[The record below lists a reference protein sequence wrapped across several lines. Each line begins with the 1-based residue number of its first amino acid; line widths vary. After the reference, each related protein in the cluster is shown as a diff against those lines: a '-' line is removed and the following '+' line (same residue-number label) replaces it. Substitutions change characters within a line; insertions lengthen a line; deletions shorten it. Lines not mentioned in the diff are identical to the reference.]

1 MPRSILTGPPSDG
14 ARRRLAWG
22 VPIVVAG
29 VIAATAALS
38 STSASGASPELPSRS
53 AAQLIAAVL
62 SSNATT
68 LTGDFE
74 ETANLGIPTL
84 PGGHD
89 SASLSWQTF
98 LSGTHTARVWIGGA
112 DKQRVALLGE
122 LSEADVV
129 RNGTDLWTYTS
140 DTNTVTHSTVGSA
153 KDAKDGTARAGAE
166 TPSAEDATP
175 GAVAAKVLKAIDP
188 TTSVTVDSTQVVADQ
203 PAYTLVVRPRDPNS
217 TVDKVTIAIDAT
229 KYVPLQVKVFGTG
242 STVALTTGFTKISYA
257 KPADSTFDFT
267 KPAGATVSNDP
278 FGVHSRVGHRHDAA
292 PSGTTTQPAA
302 PNQLDS
308 AKPKVLGTDWTSVL
322 EMPKS
327 STGPAS
333 ALGGSQLRDLT
344 TPVGSS
350 GVRLLHTALLNAVI
364 LPDGRTFV
372 GAVQPAYLEHLAA
385 TTPN

>member
-1 MPRSILTGPPSDG
+1 MLLAGSASDG

-22 VPIVVAG
+22 VPVVVAG
-29 VIAATAALS
+29 AIAATVGLS
-38 STSASGASPELPSRS
+38 STSASGASPELPSRT

-62 SSNATT
+62 SSDATT
-68 LTGDFE
+68 LTGDFQ
-74 ETANLGIPTL
+74 ETANLGIPAL

-98 LSGTHTARVWIGGA
+98 ISGTHTARVWIGGA

-122 LSEADVV
+122 LSEADIV

-153 KDAKDGTARAGAE
+153 KDGTAKPGAE
-166 TPSAEDATP
+166 TSAEDATP
-175 GAVAAKVLKAIDP
+175 GAVAAKVLKAVDP
-188 TTSVTVDSTQVVADQ
+188 STSVTVDSTQTVADHA
-203 PAYTLVVRPRDPNS
+203 AYTLVVKPRDPNS

-229 KYVPLQVKVFGTG
+229 TYVPLQVQVFGSG
-242 STVALTTGFTKISYA
+242 STVALTTGFTKISFD
-257 KPADSTFDFT
+257 KPADSTFEFT

-278 FGVHSRVGHRHDAA
+278 FGVHGRVGHRHDAA
-292 PSGTTTQPAA
+292 PSGNGNEPASPSPA
-302 PNQLDS
+302 ES
-308 AKPKVLGTDWTSVL
+308 AKPKVLGTDWTSVI
-322 EMPKS
+322 EVAKS

-333 ALGGSQLRDLT
+333 ALGGSELRDLT
-344 TPVGSS
+344 TPIGSS
-350 GVRLLHTALLNAVI
+350 GARLLHTALLNAVI